1 MVKNF
6 IDTKRDAVKKQ
17 IKDLQKMLYVLEYK
31 HWYYETARQ
40 AGTCDV
46 HNTMLLEDIPEEF
59 HDIVKEPNGID
70 KI

>member
-1 MVKNF
+1 
-6 IDTKRDAVKKQ
+6 
-17 IKDLQKMLYVLEYK
+17 MLHILEYK

-59 HDIVKEPNGID
+59 HDIVKIPNGID